1 MTEVLFAA
9 SVAFVGYV
17 IYVLIDEQVK
27 SAKTVV
33 VRHDPE
39 MPTVN
44 ATPPAAIASAKPPES
59 SVVAITTK
67 PADSGVKPTKPM
79 PTPSPIS
86 RDVTHLVGVSA
97 GTIWTYLKSNGPISV
112 AKMAKELS
120 EDNKMLQR
128 SIGWLAQEN
137 KITLDTVGRVETIGL
152 KD

>member
-9 SVAFVGYV
+9 SLAFVSYA

-27 SAKTVV
+27 SAKTAAG
-33 VRHDPE
+33 RPIPE
-39 MPTVN
+39 
-44 ATPPAAIASAKPPES
+44 AFAAIERSPAPAYIKTASPP
-59 SVVAITTK
+59 VTATTTK
-67 PADSGVKPTKPM
+67 PEIAGGKATKPM

-86 RDVTHLVGVSA
+86 RDVTHLVGESA
-97 GTIWTYLKSNGPISV
+97 GSLWTYLKSNGPISV
-112 AKMAKELS
+112 AKMVKELS
-120 EDNKMLQR
+120 GDNKMLQR